1 MVLLS
6 SRYKALSEEE
16 RAALDE
22 RATVDRGR
30 YDMEMMAYK
39 AIGGCIDENC
49 RQPLLGVTYCGRD
62 LPRYCS
68 SFAVEMKKILQQETT
83 EHRIRKVRLPPRA
96 LAIHLQWHKPH

>member
-49 RQPLLGVTYCGRD
+49 
-62 LPRYCS
+62 
-68 SFAVEMKKILQQETT
+68 
-83 EHRIRKVRLPPRA
+83 
-96 LAIHLQWHKPH
+96 